1 MIEVEQ
7 LPEVC
12 CEELRIRPQYKCKS
26 WQAYLLAGHEA
37 FADEAP
43 LFQRF
48 LAIVGSRP

>member
-7 LPEVC
+7 LPEVR
-12 CEELRIRPQYKCKS
+12 CEELSIRPLYECKL

-43 LFQRF
+43 LF
-48 LAIVGSRP
+48 